1 MADRCVRYTA
11 VQPLF
16 WDPRYYHQ
24 ISEAE
29 TAVSTRRLSISK
41 LNDRVHMT
49 VGLLSKRE
57 MPVLT
62 KCRID
67 GQTKIKRE
75 MQYPCSVHFHY
86 GEIVGISKPL
96 PEKEGSSVDPSSHTS
111 HGISYTLSH
120 TGSDHTQLSDNDS

>member
-1 MADRCVRYTA
+1 MAERCVRYTA

-16 WDPRYYHQ
+16 LDSRYYHQ
-24 ISEAE
+24 IPEAE
-29 TAVSTRRLSISK
+29 TAVSTRRLFISK

-49 VGLLSKRE
+49 VGLLDKRE

-62 KCRID
+62 KGRID
-67 GQTKIKRE
+67 GETKIKSE
-75 MQYPCSVHFHY
+75 MQYPCLVHFHY

-111 HGISYTLSH
+111 RGISYTLSH
-120 TGSDHTQLSDNDS
+120 TGSDHTQTSTNDS